1 MEYIKCPY
9 CGQEQIKSK
18 TETSC
23 IKCKKT
29 IPPSTVGQS
38 LIINEE
44 KSIKTTINKEK
55 PIKKVKWKNLSV
67 GLIAIAFTAL
77 LVFTIQGFSD
87 YREQI
92 KDLESEIA
100 DLQEEIES
108 LNAENKS
115 LYAEYDMLSNRYDL
129 LSEENSKLKKQI
141 ENKDERIEKLQ
152 EQNSGAALTVGRP
165 FSSSINGSSTNTSSY
180 NSGGGTVYIAEKGKK
195 FHTYSCHYVKNSR
208 TEIDRNT
215 AIAKGYE
222 PCKVCVP

>member
-18 TETSC
+18 TETAC

-44 KSIKTTINKEK
+44 KIVKTTIKKEK
-55 PIKKVKWKNLSV
+55 TIKKVNWKNLSV
-67 GLIAIAFTAL
+67 GLIAIAFAAL
-77 LVFTIQGFSD
+77 LVFMLQGFSD
-87 YREQI
+87 YRKQI
-92 KDLESEIA
+92 EDLESEIA
-100 DLQEEIES
+100 NLQEEIES
-108 LNAENKS
+108 LNVENKS
-115 LYAEYDMLSNRYDL
+115 LYAEYDMLSNRYNL
-129 LSEENSKLKKQI
+129 LSEENSNLQKQI
-141 ENKDERIEKLQ
+141 ENKNDRIEELQ

-165 FSSSINGSSTNTSSY
+165 FTSSSNGASANTSSY
-180 NSGGGTVYIAEKGKK
+180 DSGGGVVYIAEKGKK
-195 FHTYSCHYVKNSR
+195 FHTYSCHYVRNSR
-208 TEIDRNT
+208 IEIDRNT

>member
-18 TETSC
+18 TETTC

-29 IPPSTVGQS
+29 IPSSTVGQS

-44 KSIKTTINKEK
+44 KSVKTTIKKEK
-55 PIKKVKWKNLSV
+55 QTNKVNWKNLSF
-67 GLIAIAFTAL
+67 GLTAIAFSAL
-77 LVFTIQGFSD
+77 LVFMLQGFSD

-100 DLQEEIES
+100 NLQAEIES
-108 LNAENKS
+108 LNADNKS

-129 LSEENSKLKKQI
+129 LSEENSNLQKQI
-141 ENKDERIEKLQ
+141 DNKNERIEELQ
-152 EQNSGAALTVGRP
+152 KQNTGAALTVSRP
-165 FSSSINGSSTNTSSY
+165 YTSSGSGISANSSSYST
-180 NSGGGTVYIAEKGKK
+180 GGGVVYIAEKGKK

-208 TEIDRNT
+208 IEIDRNT
-215 AIAKGYE
+215 AISKEYE
-222 PCKVCVP
+222 PCKVCMP